1 MNYINK
7 FESFASENK
16 FDYTLGDIN
25 NILKERNIHVT
36 NLDYLDS
43 GAYGNAFKL
52 NENLVLKIT
61 TSDSEVYYASKLL
74 NVNSNYLVNIK
85 DVFFHEYFDMGYIV
99 RNGFIIMEYLNA
111 DRRKFNRFI
120 DYLHVHNP
128 ISDRYENVPMVEVI
142 NYFKDRLVGV
152 DDEVIIE
159 MFNYYKDIRKELE
172 KYNLPHDDLRG
183 SNIGYRNNRPIFFD
197 ISSIYSSE
205 KYDYSNIEIIN
216 TGIKL

>member
-1 MNYINK
+1 MSYIYK
-7 FESFASENK
+7 FESFVSENK

-85 DVFFHEYFDMGYIV
+85 DVFFHEYFDMGYNV
-99 RNGFIIMEYLNA
+99 RNGFIIMEYLNT

-216 TGIKL
+216 TEIKL